1 MYFSLLSDLVV
12 LHSVYK
18 CIYVCIVVLTYYNNN
33 DRASEVSKVELAEKQ
48 QNDSSECKDVAVI
61 PQQSLQKQ

>member
-1 MYFSLLSDLVV
+1 MYICMYSS
-12 LHSVYK
+12 
-18 CIYVCIVVLTYYNNN
+18 IYVLLLNNNN

-48 QNDSSECKDVAVI
+48 QKDSTECKDVAVI

>member
-1 MYFSLLSDLVV
+1 MYVR
-12 LHSVYK
+12 
-18 CIYVCIVVLTYYNNN
+18 IYVCIVVFTYYNNN

-48 QNDSSECKDVAVI
+48 QKDSTKCKDVAVI